1 MSSENLRRRVRE
13 LEGRPLSARK
23 LCQALRHYRE
33 TGELPTGPRLHA
45 VIERVGSFEQAVTG
59 RRRIV

>member
-1 MSSENLRRRVRE
+1 MSSRNLERRVRE

-33 TGELPTGPRLHA
+33 TGELPTSPRLRA
-45 VIERVGSFEQAVTG
+45 VIERVVAFGQAVTE
-59 RRRIV
+59 RRRVG